1 MITIKKVAISP
12 VAASEGDIIDS
23 FNTIEDKHI
32 NAPSLNAVEN
42 YIESVR
48 YNNFHQYEG
57 SMRVSGNTTLQYPEG
72 FNVGNTAILSVMWGS
87 ERDAGYIY
95 TEYSQSTPLVCY
107 TDTDGIKIYIQN
119 APAGMSY
126 IKFKIVIMKFNTNS

>member
-12 VAASEGDIIDS
+12 ISASEGDIIDS

>member
-12 VAASEGDIIDS
+12 VSASEGDIIDS

-72 FNVGNTAILSVMWGS
+72 FNVSNTAILSVMWGS

>member
-12 VAASEGDIIDS
+12 VATSEGDIIDS